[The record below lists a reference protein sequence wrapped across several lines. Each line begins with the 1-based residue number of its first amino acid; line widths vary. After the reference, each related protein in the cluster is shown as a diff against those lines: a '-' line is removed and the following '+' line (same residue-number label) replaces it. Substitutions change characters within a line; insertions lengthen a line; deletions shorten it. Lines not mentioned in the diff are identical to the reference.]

1 MKKIKTNTAAETLNI
16 TAVEDLDFL
25 FDTIL
30 SKLSEYGNVL
40 SAYLIDEDDKL
51 IVVAEINFGI
61 DDQWC
66 MSAYVG
72 EHGEIIDALM
82 DCETFDTIYKTH
94 TAEMWF

>member
-30 SKLSEYGNVL
+30 SQLSEHGNVL

-66 MSAYVG
+66 ISAYVG
-72 EHGEIIDALM
+72 EHGEIDALI